1 MALWVIL
8 GLDLMSAHHRM
19 EHKITKNFLSLIL
32 SSAWSPSPLGGNR
45 WELLIKNFRGERERE
60 REREENIY
68 FWKLTKYFVSSFTWE
83 RSWLRGQM
91 WEPSQIRYNLVI
103 LRMFEI
109 QAPDYWTYIL
119 LAGPSS
125 TPSLF
130 HFQSN
135 RFFISPRG
143 YSPYLT
149 LGSELL
155 CYFTSQLTPLF
166 SEGLISFS
174 DKTLNNVIIDPIY
187 NWSGATNRVIDKQTK
202 PLQSGPSAVFPMD
215 RCFGNAT

>member
-109 QAPDYWTYIL
+109 QAALHWIYIL
-119 LAGPSS
+119 LAGFLTPPPLAQPLPQLPLQPTVSLFSIQNAWSSS
-125 TPSLF
+125 TVLHIF
-130 HFQSN
+130 HMSEVTYWH
-135 RFFISPRG
+135 RK
-143 YSPYLT
+143 T
-149 LGSELL
+149 LGTVDRVVLL
-155 CYFTSQLTPLF
+155 QHYP
-166 SEGLISFS
+166 GLIFR
-174 DKTLNNVIIDPIY
+174 P
-187 NWSGATNRVIDKQTK
+187 AE
-202 PLQSGPSAVFPMD
+202 F
-215 RCFGNAT
+215 RC